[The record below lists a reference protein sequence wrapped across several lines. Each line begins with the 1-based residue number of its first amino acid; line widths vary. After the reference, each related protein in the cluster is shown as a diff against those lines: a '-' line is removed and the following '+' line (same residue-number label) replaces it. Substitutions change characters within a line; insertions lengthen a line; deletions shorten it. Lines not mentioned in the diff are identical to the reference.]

1 MYCHAMSTF
10 ALAEAQAMTGDRRLE
25 AAVAKAV
32 NFSVTAQNT
41 SVGGWRYR
49 PGDSG
54 DTSQLGWQ
62 VMALASAKRA
72 GINVPANTWSRVDR
86 FLSTVRRGPHGGL
99 ASYRPDGPASTSMTA
114 EALYCRL
121 MLNDMLGQD
130 LDESAAREATGNLLA
145 SLPTAERVNLY
156 YWYYATLALH
166 HRLGQNEAAA
176 AAWKTWNDAMTAAI
190 VSTQITDGRDAGSWT
205 ANTIW
210 GGYGGRI
217 YTTAMAT
224 MCLEVY
230 YRYAPMPSSRSRWTA
245 TRPGMESRQ

>member
-1 MYCHAMSTF
+1 MYCHAMATF
-10 ALAEAQAMTGDRRLE
+10 ALAEAQAMTGDPRLE
-25 AAVAKAV
+25 PAVRSAV
-32 NFSVTAQNT
+32 NFSIAAQNT

-62 VMALASAKRA
+62 IMALASAERA
-72 GINVPANTWSRVDR
+72 GIKIPANTWARVER
-86 FLSTVRRGPHGGL
+86 FLSTVRRGTHGGL

-121 MLNDMLGQD
+121 LMGDVHGTA
-130 LDESAAREATGNLLA
+130 LDEAAALEATQNLLA
-145 SLPTAERVNLY
+145 SLPKAERVNLY

-166 HRLGQNEAAA
+166 HRHTQNERAGE
-176 AAWKTWNDAMTAAI
+176 AWKSWNDAMTEAI
-190 VSTQITDGRDAGSWT
+190 VSTQVTEGRDAGSW
-205 ANTIW
+205 NTNTVW

-217 YTTAMAT
+217 YTTAMAA

-230 YRYAPMPSSRSRWTA
+230 YRYAAPSPQRSRWTA
-245 TRPGMESRQ
+245 TRPDRMTPR